1 METTDFYRPGQAR
14 AFTLSI
20 KIKIKTVYKK
30 AKHVG
35 LNINQILYTE
45 RWQSKGRKFII
56 FNIKKILIEIIEK
69 SFFLIFI
76 KLY

>member
-1 METTDFYRPGQAR
+1 METTDFYRPGQSR
-14 AFTLSI
+14 AFTLS
-20 KIKIKTVYKK
+20 IKIKTVYKK

-69 SFFLIFI
+69 SVFLIFI